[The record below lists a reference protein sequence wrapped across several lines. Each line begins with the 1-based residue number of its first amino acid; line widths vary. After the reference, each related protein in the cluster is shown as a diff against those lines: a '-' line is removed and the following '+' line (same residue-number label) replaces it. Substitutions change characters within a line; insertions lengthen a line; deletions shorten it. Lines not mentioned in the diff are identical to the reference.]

1 MKDDIFQDIVSLYS
15 ARSASSLARH
25 LTGLQEINRVDPRT
39 PKVEI
44 SECPPAVQLIEDQP
58 TTSHAEAVNFNFM
71 PLDFFD
77 FSLKISII
85 SQNSIVFS

>member
-1 MKDDIFQDIVSLYS
+1 MIFFQDIVSLHS
-15 ARSASSLARH
+15 ARSASSLARR
-25 LTGLQEINRVDPRT
+25 LTGLQETNRVDPLT

-71 PLDFFD
+71 PLDFSTF
-77 FSLKISII
+77 L
-85 SQNSIVFS
+85 